1 MGKFV
6 EIVTYRLS
14 RVQPTKLI
22 KVFSGSRRGRCGGC
36 VLENICIKTV
46 HNRPGSL
53 VLYGDGAIG
62 MFSNDQR
69 VIIKRKTLYN
79 QVR

>member
-1 MGKFV
+1 MGKLV
-6 EIVTYRLS
+6 EIETYRLS
-14 RVQPTKLI
+14 RVQPTRLI
-22 KVFSGSRRGRCGGC
+22 KVFSGSRRGRCGGS
-36 VLENICIKTV
+36 VLKNIRPKAI

-69 VIIKRKTLYN
+69 VIINRKTLNN
-79 QVR
+79 QIR